1 MRSPLVVFC
10 ALLILYLSGCAHGPA
25 SKAARTKSHLPE
37 GTMQQ
42 DKQDTNPLLPDTIH
56 MLQGS
61 KSPDQPK
68 QGNGTK
74 TGRSLDGI
82 VPPPPVKPPAIG
94 GSGG

>member
-25 SKAARTKSHLPE
+25 SEAARTKSHLPE
-37 GTMQQ
+37 CTMQQ

-56 MLQGS
+56 VLQGS
-61 KSPDQPK
+61 KSPGQPK